1 MSEPSVTALLAVYP
15 NISYA
20 RNAVAYLTRLE
31 RSDLAHI
38 EGLAVAAKDPYGK
51 VTVEESGLPT
61 GKRGAKRGVLLGAAV
76 GLIFPPSVLAA
87 TIAGAGLGGVI
98 GHVRGKSKAHALQAL
113 GEQIEPGHAG
123 VIVIAHDE
131 VVDQIEQR
139 LVGCESIHRQQIDP
153 ETLAAINQEDKESG

>member
-1 MSEPSVTALLAVYP
+1 MTALLAVYP

-20 RNAVAYLTRLE
+20 RNAATYLTRLE

-51 VTVEESGLPT
+51 VTAEEHGLPT

-87 TIAGAGLGGVI
+87 SIAGAGLGGVI

-139 LVGCESIHRQQIDP
+139 LVGSESIHRQQIDP
-153 ETLAAINQEDKESG
+153 ETLAAINQKDTESG